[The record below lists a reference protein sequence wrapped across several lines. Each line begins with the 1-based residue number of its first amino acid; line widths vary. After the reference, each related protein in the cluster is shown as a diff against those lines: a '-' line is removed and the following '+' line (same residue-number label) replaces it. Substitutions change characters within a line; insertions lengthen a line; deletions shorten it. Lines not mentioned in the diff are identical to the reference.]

1 MRLALRKIIIIRIIF
16 KHKLIIMNWFT
27 KALTSTIGRKI
38 VVALTGLF
46 LCLFLVVHLLG
57 NLQLLANDGGKS
69 FNIYAKFMSESPII
83 RVISI
88 ANFAFILL
96 HIIQS
101 TILTIKNRRA
111 RPVQYVIVENRSSW
125 ASRNMGFLGSFILL
139 FIAGHLTQ
147 FWWRAKFGTMPM
159 IGIDGVQMKDLYLV
173 VSEAFQNPIIVAL
186 YVFSMGFIA
195 LHLSHGFQSAFQTLG
210 LNHVKY
216 TPLIQAIGLAFCI
229 LIPLGYA
236 AIPVLMYLQNT

>member
-1 MRLALRKIIIIRIIF
+1 
-16 KHKLIIMNWFT
+16 MNWFT
-27 KALTSTIGRKI
+27 KALTSTIGRKV

-69 FNIYAKFMSESPII
+69 FNTYAQFMANSPII
-83 RVISI
+83 KTISI

-101 TILTIKNRRA
+101 TILTIKNRQA
-111 RPVQYVIVENRSSW
+111 RPIQYVVVDNRSSW
-125 ASRNMGFLGSFILL
+125 ASRNMGFLGTFILL
-139 FIAGHLTQ
+139 FIVGHLSQ
-147 FWWRAKFGTMPM
+147 FWWQAKFGTMPM
-159 IGIDGVQMKDLYLV
+159 VAIDGMQMKDLYLV
-173 VSEAFQNPIIVAL
+173 VSEAFKNPIIVVLYAL
-186 YVFSMGFIA
+186 SMVFIGF
-195 LHLSHGFQSAFQTLG
+195 HLSHGFQSAFQTLG

-216 TPLIQAIGLAFCI
+216 TPVIQTIGLAFCI

-236 AIPVLMYLQNT
+236 AIPVLMYLNSM

>member
-1 MRLALRKIIIIRIIF
+1 
-16 KHKLIIMNWFT
+16 MNWFT
-27 KALTSTIGRKI
+27 KALTSTIGRKV

-69 FNIYAKFMSESPII
+69 FNTYAQFMANSPII
-83 RVISI
+83 KTISI

-101 TILTIKNRRA
+101 TILTIKNRQA
-111 RPVQYVIVENRSSW
+111 RPIQYVVVDNRSSW
-125 ASRNMGFLGSFILL
+125 ASRNMGFLGTFILL
-139 FIAGHLTQ
+139 FIVGHLSQ
-147 FWWRAKFGTMPM
+147 FWWQAKFGTMPM
-159 IGIDGVQMKDLYLV
+159 VAIDGMQMKDLYLV
-173 VSEAFQNPIIVAL
+173 VNEAFKNPIIVVLYAL
-186 YVFSMGFIA
+186 SMVFIGF
-195 LHLSHGFQSAFQTLG
+195 HLSHGFQSAFQTLG

-216 TPLIQAIGLAFCI
+216 TPVIQAIGLAFCI

-236 AIPVLMYLQNT
+236 AIPVLMYLNSM

>member
-1 MRLALRKIIIIRIIF
+1 
-16 KHKLIIMNWFT
+16 MNWFT
-27 KALTSTIGRKI
+27 KTLTSTIGRKVI
-38 VVALTGLF
+38 VALTGLF

-69 FNIYAKFMSESPII
+69 FNIYAKFMSENPLI

-88 ANFAFILL
+88 GNFAFILL

-101 TILTIKNRRA
+101 VVLTMKNKKA
-111 RPVQYVIVENRSSW
+111 RPVQYAIVAGNNASW
-125 ASRNMGFLGSFILL
+125 ASRNMGFLGTFILL
-139 FIAGHLTQ
+139 FIVGHLSQ
-147 FWWRAKFGTMPM
+147 FWWQAKFGDMPM
-159 IGIDGVQMKDLYLV
+159 IGIDGMQMKDLYLV
-173 VSEAFQNPIIVAL
+173 VSKSFKNPIIVAL

-195 LHLSHGFQSAFQTLG
+195 FHLSHGFQSAFQTLG

-216 TPLIQAIGLAFCI
+216 TPLIQTIGLAFSI

-236 AIPVLMYLQNT
+236 AIPVLMYLRAM